1 MESNI
6 NPQANIR
13 LTRLLIIALITAAV
27 IFIFRQIWEAVAR
40 FTNVILLF
48 GISWLLAFLIN
59 PIINYLSRHPVSP
72 LVIRYLR
79 QKGHIKWANR
89 LDSFRVP
96 HAIAVVF
103 VYLLVLLGLAL
114 ASIFGI
120 PALVGQLIALGQNV
134 PKFIGALPDILTTIE
149 NDLANRGITIELAR
163 LYEPAQLAQ
172 RAEAISRQIIQL
184 ALTLATSLAS
194 ALVNILLIITLSFY
208 MNLDGPRLSRQLHAI
223 IPDHYHGRL
232 NLIGQSLVRTFGGF
246 MRSQLLI
253 AVLYGVP
260 ATVLMA
266 AAGIGLAAAIGMISG
281 LLMLVPLIGAPIAM
295 VLPALIALVQSPQNA
310 LWLLIV
316 MTIYQQILTQILAP
330 RIMGGVIGMP
340 PLLIMLVIMISMRLI
355 GIWGLVFG
363 IPLAGVIYAL
373 SVAYLEQT
381 KIRREALPHGLN
393 EGDTGNVF
401 RLSAMGPGCLLIP
414 DIDSP
419 PGELRPIAQYLASRG
434 ITTLGIEPYR
444 GQGEV
449 YWEDWY
455 AVVLPALD
463 QLWHDCNQVFVIGKG
478 IGALLALHA
487 ASELPV
493 AGTCT
498 IALPLTRDGR
508 YSGHAWQVARP
519 ADTAASNLLVIRAI
533 PGNVNAAVSHLQ
545 ERVHA
550 ELSQVTSPVLLVH
563 LNNCTSIS
571 PEDTRYVLERL
582 GTANKRI
589 EWLDN
594 GTSSNDDH
602 WAHIG
607 QVTFSFFRNC
617 LQ

>member
-1 MESNI
+1 MENNI

-27 IFIFRQIWEAVAR
+27 IFIFRQVWEVIAR
-40 FTNVILLF
+40 FTNIILLF
-48 GISWLLAFLIN
+48 GISWLFAFLIS
-59 PIINYLSRHPVSP
+59 PITNYLSRHPVSP

-96 HAIAVVF
+96 HALAVIF

-120 PALVGQLIALGQNV
+120 PALVEQLISLGQNV
-134 PKFIGALPDILTTIE
+134 PKLIGALPRLLATVE
-149 NDLANRGITIELAR
+149 RDLADRGITIELAR

-172 RAEAISRQIIQL
+172 RAEAISSQIIQL

-194 ALVNILLIITLSFY
+194 ALVNILLVITLSFY

-246 MRSQLLI
+246 MRGQLLI

-266 AAGIGLAAAIGMISG
+266 AAGIGLAAVIGTISG

-330 RIMGGVIGMP
+330 RIMGSVIGMP
-340 PLLIMLVIMISMRLI
+340 PLLIMLAIMISMRLI

-363 IPLAGVIYAL
+363 IPLAGVLYAL
-373 SVAYLEQT
+373 SVAYLEQA
-381 KIRREALPHGLN
+381 KIRREALPQSLN
-393 EGDTGNVF
+393 EGDTGSIF
-401 RLSAMGPGCLLIP
+401 RLPAMGPGCLLIP

-434 ITTLGIEPYR
+434 ITAQAIEPYR
-444 GQGEV
+444 GQGEI

-463 QLWHDCNQVFVIGKG
+463 QLWHDCNHVFIIGKG

-493 AGTCT
+493 AGVCT

-508 YSGHAWQVARP
+508 YSGHEWQVERP
-519 ADTAASNLLVIRAI
+519 ANATASSLPAIRAI
-533 PGNVNAAVSHLQ
+533 PTNVKAAVSHLQ

-550 ELSQVTSPVLLVH
+550 ELSQVNVPVLLLH
-563 LNNCTSIS
+563 LNDSPGIS

-582 GTANKRI
+582 GTSNKRI
-589 EWLDN
+589 EWVDN
-594 GTSSNDDH
+594 SASGEDSH
-602 WAHIG
+602 WEHIG

-617 LQ
+617 VQ